1 MKRGVKMFAW
11 IKRLFGKKKV
21 DNQWIADVSIAGLQH
36 YRGNDLAELI
46 KEGDALEL
54 QLQPDNPY
62 DANAIMVM
70 WHNNKI
76 GYIPRALA
84 KNIGRQMASGANITA
99 NIVEIKPVRF
109 GRKWI
114 KIRLQTVAS

>member
-1 MKRGVKMFAW
+1 MFSW
-11 IKRLFGKKKV
+11 IKAFFASKKQEQ
-21 DNQWIADVSIAGLQH
+21 QWIADVSIAGLQH

-46 KEGDALEL
+46 KEGDLLEL
-54 QLQPDNPY
+54 HQQPDNPH
-62 DANAIMVM
+62 DEHAIMVM
-70 WHNNKI
+70 WQNNKI

-84 KNIGRQMASGANITA
+84 KDIGRQMASGIAIKA

-114 KIRLQTVAS
+114 KVRLQAAA

>member
-1 MKRGVKMFAW
+1 MFSW
-11 IKRLFGKKKV
+11 IKKLFSKKNT
-21 DNQWIADVSIAGLQH
+21 DNHWIADVSVAGLQH

-46 KEGDALEL
+46 KEGDILEL
-54 QLQPDNPY
+54 KRQPDNPY
-62 DANAIMVM
+62 DENAIMVL

-84 KNIGRQMASGANITA
+84 KDIDRKMSAGIEISA
-99 NIVEIKPVRF
+99 NIVEIKPIRF

-114 KIRLQTVAS
+114 KIRLQVV

>member
-1 MKRGVKMFAW
+1 MFSW
-11 IKRLFGKKKV
+11 FKRLLTDKKS
-21 DNQWIADVSIAGLQH
+21 DNHWIADVSVAGLQH

-46 KEGDALEL
+46 KEGDTLEL
-54 QLQPDNPY
+54 KQQPDNPY
-62 DANAIMVM
+62 DENAIMVM

-84 KNIGRQMASGANITA
+84 KDIRRKISAGVVIKAS
-99 NIVEIKPVRF
+99 IVEIKPIRF

-114 KIRLQTVAS
+114 KVRLQAMP